1 MFDCINHFVYAE
13 AMALPSGPTST
24 SSDAES
30 VLFDLVDVYDRAYGI
45 AAAEHSLSAAQ
56 ACVLGRVGE
65 RRGMGALAAEL
76 GCDASNMTQIVGRL
90 EALGLV
96 IREPHPDDRRARLV
110 ARTAR
115 GEELNRRFEETFT
128 FARTAVG
135 RLTAEEQDQLTAL
148 LRKALG
154 QASTSAR
161 S

>member
-1 MFDCINHFVYAE
+1 
-13 AMALPSGPTST
+13 MALPSGPTPT
-24 SSDAES
+24 SSDAEAI
-30 VLFDLVDVYDRAYGI
+30 LFDLVDTYDRAYGI
-45 AAAEHSLSAAQ
+45 AAAEVSLSAAQ
-56 ACVLGRVGE
+56 ACVLGRLGE
-65 RRGMGALAAEL
+65 RRGMGALAADL

-96 IREPHPDDRRARLV
+96 IRESNPDDRRARLV

-115 GEELNRRFEETFT
+115 GDELNRRFEEAFA
-128 FARTAVG
+128 FARAAVG
-135 RLTAEEQDQLTAL
+135 RLAADEQEQLTVL